1 MSLAPLAGMARSVR
15 RIHMVGI
22 GGAGMSG
29 IAEVLVSQGFELR
42 GSDLRR
48 TEVTERL
55 ARLGIDIRV
64 GHDAAAVEG
73 AQVVVI
79 STAVPPNNPELVR
92 ARELGVPVIR
102 RAEMLAELMRN
113 RLGVAVAGSHGK
125 TTTTSMVA
133 SILGA
138 AGLDP
143 TVVVGGK
150 LNAMGSGARLGQG
163 AVMVAE
169 ADESDGSFL
178 HLSPTIA
185 AVTNVDAEHLDHY
198 AGEEEVRAAF
208 RSFLQQLPFYGLAV
222 LCIDH
227 PGVRALLPGL
237 ERRVVTYGFSPQAD
251 LRAEK
256 LEMSEGGAEFEVWA
270 GPESRGRH
278 QLSMVGAH
286 NVSNALAALA
296 IAEELS
302 VDPQTARRGLAEF
315 SGVDRRFSVRG
326 EARGVLVVD
335 DYGHHP
341 AEIEAT
347 LRGARE
353 AYPGRRLVVAFQP
366 HRYTRTAQL
375 LEEFGQAF
383 HQAETVFVLP
393 VYAAGERPIKGAD
406 AWALIAAMKTQGHRD
421 VRALDDLDLASPIL
435 ALELRAHDLFI
446 AFGAGD
452 VARLGRDVLRALE
465 SVNLVDGSEVPS

>member
-1 MSLAPLAGMARSVR
+1 
-15 RIHMVGI
+15 
-22 GGAGMSG
+22 MSG
-29 IAEVLVSQGFELR
+29 IAEVLVNQGFEVR
-42 GSDLRR
+42 GSDLRSSE
-48 TEVTERL
+48 TTERL
-55 ARLGIDIRV
+55 RRLGVAIQI
-64 GHDAAAVEG
+64 GHDADVVEG

-79 STAVPPNNPELVR
+79 STAVPSVNPEVRR

-113 RLGVAVAGSHGK
+113 RLGVAIAGSHGK

-133 SILGA
+133 SILGD

-150 LNAMGSGARLGQG
+150 LNAIGSGARLGRG
-163 AVMVAE
+163 SVMVAE

-178 HLSPTIA
+178 HLSPTVA

-198 AGEEEVRAAF
+198 ADEGEVRAAF
-208 RSFLQQLPFYGLAV
+208 RAFLERLPFYGLAV

-251 LRAEK
+251 LRATA
-256 LEMSEGGAEFEVWA
+256 LEMSGGRAEFEVWSR
-270 GPESRGRH
+270 GVSRGRFR
-278 QLSMVGAH
+278 LEMVGAH

-296 IAEELS
+296 IADELG
-302 VDPQTARRGLAEF
+302 VDANAAQRGLATF
-315 SGVDRRFSVRG
+315 AGVDRRFSVRG
-326 EARGVLVVD
+326 EARDVLVVD

-347 LRGARE
+347 LKGART
-353 AYPGRRLVVAFQP
+353 AFPTRRLVVAFQP
-366 HRYTRTAQL
+366 HRYSRTAQL
-375 LEEFGQAF
+375 LFEFGQAF
-383 HQAETVFVLP
+383 HQAEAVFVLP
-393 VYAAGERPIKGAD
+393 VYPAGESPITGAD
-406 AWALIAAMKTQGHRD
+406 AGALMESMRTQGHRD
-421 VRALDDLDLASPIL
+421 VQGLESLDGAAAVLAS
-435 ALELRAHDLFI
+435 ALRPGDLFI

-452 VARLGRDVLRALE
+452 VARLGREVLGALE
-465 SVNLVDGSEVPS
+465 TSI